1 MPFFGLTDIQFDKGS
16 SLLKGPLS
24 ALSGSQYETG
34 SLKYPLDVGSA
45 DKGHYMMIY
54 IRKQSASSIQDTN
67 SLSTTA
73 TAIKSELGSA
83 TSAISNMTTN
93 FGSGLKEKIGNGLGQ
108 LDKTTGGA
116 LSGIS
121 STIGSVFS
129 SVSSGISSL
138 SRANFGQSSSSLS
151 GSSAAT
157 QQIIDRNIKSLE
169 QNGNLLGSIRPTK
182 LTKDVVALYMPD
194 TLQFSYNQEYENLS
208 IGESILGQIGAAGLS
223 IADASQKIQAMSGL
237 TSAAKAVIQ
246 QYARQ
251 KLGATGAL
259 GGFAAT
265 GAVVNPL
272 LEVLYKS
279 PQFRT
284 FQYDFIFYP
293 RSEREAVEVQKIIN
307 LLTFHQ
313 APEFQEGGGVGLLI
327 PPSEFDIKFYYAGS
341 QNLNIPKIGTCVLK
355 TIDVNYAPNGF
366 SAYEVPGEVS
376 SKIGGTGMPVAI
388 QMTLQFQEIT
398 YLTKNKPGKLDDF
411 GTGAKYGN
419 RDYGENF

>member
-16 SLLKGPLS
+16 STLKGPLS
-24 ALSGSQYETG
+24 ALSGNQYETG

-67 SLSTTA
+67 SLTKTA
-73 TAIKSELGSA
+73 TAVKSDIGNINSA
-83 TSAISNMTTN
+83 ASNITKN
-93 FGSGLKEKIGNGLGQ
+93 FSSELKEKVGNGLSQ
-108 LDKTTGGA
+108 IDRTTGGA

-121 STIGSVFS
+121 SAIGGVFN

-138 SRANFGQSSSSLS
+138 SKVNFGQSVSSLS
-151 GSSAAT
+151 GNSVST

-169 QNGNLLGSIRPTK
+169 QSGNLIGSIRPTK

-208 IGESILGQIGAAGLS
+208 LGESILGQFAAAGVS
-223 IADASQKIQAMSGL
+223 IQDASKRIEGLSGL
-237 TSAAKAVIQ
+237 SSAAKAVLQ
-246 QYARQ
+246 QYV
-251 KLGATGAL
+251 KNKTGAVGGL
-259 GGFAAT
+259 AGFAAT

-307 LLTFHQ
+307 LLSYHQ

-341 QNLNIPKIGTCVLK
+341 ENLNIPKVGTCVLK

-366 SAYEVPGEVS
+366 SAYEVPGQTS
-376 SKIGGTGMPVAI
+376 SKIGGTGMPVSI

-398 YLTKNKPGKLDDF
+398 YLTKNKPGKVDDF
-411 GTGAKYGN
+411 GTGSKYGN